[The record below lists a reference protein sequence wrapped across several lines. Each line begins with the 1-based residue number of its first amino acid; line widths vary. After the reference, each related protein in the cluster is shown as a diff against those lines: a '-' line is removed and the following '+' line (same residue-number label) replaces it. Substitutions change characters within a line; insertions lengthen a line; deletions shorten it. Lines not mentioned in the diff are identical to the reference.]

1 MLATIMAD
9 IMVTK
14 EIEDTALRLCVDLST
29 LDLDAIRLPPGEDCG
44 LLSHLFSCLQPLEQ
58 LEMVR
63 DPLDLRRYAK
73 TEDGDDLTQAL
84 VEEIIEKCLG
94 FEVEQRSLVIGY
106 WSCSYHSYQELCQEE
121 KILYKLISGLHSSIS
136 IHIAFDYLL
145 DEATNLWGQNLTL
158 MYDRVLR
165 YPDHVRNLYFT
176 FLFVLRAVTKL
187 LYNPKLQAACPIP
200 FDEANLWKGQS
211 GPELKQK
218 IQQQFRNISA
228 LMDCVG

>member
-1 MLATIMAD
+1 MAD

-58 LEMVR
+58 VLEGETLYVNFIMIIV
-63 DPLDLRRYAK
+63 
-73 TEDGDDLTQAL
+73 GDD
-84 VEEIIEKCLG
+84 
-94 FEVEQRSLVIGY
+94 
-106 WSCSYHSYQELCQEE
+106 SYQELCQEE

-228 LMDCVG
+228 LMDCVGCEKC

>member
-1 MLATIMAD
+1 
-9 IMVTK
+9 
-14 EIEDTALRLCVDLST
+14 
-29 LDLDAIRLPPGEDCG
+29 
-44 LLSHLFSCLQPLEQ
+44 
-58 LEMVR
+58 MVR

-94 FEVEQRSLVIGY
+94 FEVEQRSLVLIFKPPAFFFGILAHPCY
-106 WSCSYHSYQELCQEE
+106 SNTFHYELE
-121 KILYKLISGLHSSIS
+121 K
-136 IHIAFDYLL
+136 
-145 DEATNLWGQNLTL
+145 NWGQNLTL

-218 IQQQFRNISA
+218 IQQQFRNIRALLWLSLLECERVRSELPVDEDNRHQLQRNEVIALTNLLNRLSESFKFVHEVGPTVERIMEGGHFSA
-228 LMDCVG
+228 HTRTD

>member
-1 MLATIMAD
+1 
-9 IMVTK
+9 
-14 EIEDTALRLCVDLST
+14 
-29 LDLDAIRLPPGEDCG
+29 
-44 LLSHLFSCLQPLEQ
+44 
-58 LEMVR
+58 
-63 DPLDLRRYAK
+63 
-73 TEDGDDLTQAL
+73 
-84 VEEIIEKCLG
+84 
-94 FEVEQRSLVIGY
+94 IGY
-106 WSCSYHSYQELCQEE
+106 WSCSYRLRLITKKLSFVDSYQELCQEE

-165 YPDHVRNLYFT
+165 YPDRVRNLYFT
-176 FLFVLRAVTKL
+176 FLFVLRAVTKASDYLEQAEYDTGNPNEDLTTQSLIKQL

-218 IQQQFRNISA
+218 IQQQFRNIRNEVIALTNLLNRLSESFKFVHEVGPTVERIMEGGHFSA
-228 LMDCVG
+228 HTRTD

>member
-1 MLATIMAD
+1 M
-9 IMVTK
+9 
-14 EIEDTALRLCVDLST
+14 
-29 LDLDAIRLPPGEDCG
+29 
-44 LLSHLFSCLQPLEQ
+44 
-58 LEMVR
+58 
-63 DPLDLRRYAK
+63 
-73 TEDGDDLTQAL
+73 
-84 VEEIIEKCLG
+84 
-94 FEVEQRSLVIGY
+94 IGY
-106 WSCSYHSYQELCQEE
+106 WSCSYRLRLITKKLSFVDSYQELCQEE

-218 IQQQFRNISA
+218 IQQQFRNIRQLNDHSFYLFSIYYSITDSTYTFDLSHWQWNDVRNVDYGFMNEVIALTNLLNRLSESFKFVHEVGPTVERIMEGGHFSA
-228 LMDCVG
+228 HTRTD

>member
-1 MLATIMAD
+1 
-9 IMVTK
+9 
-14 EIEDTALRLCVDLST
+14 
-29 LDLDAIRLPPGEDCG
+29 
-44 LLSHLFSCLQPLEQ
+44 
-58 LEMVR
+58 MVR

-228 LMDCVG
+228 LMDCVGCEKC